1 MTTTKQRKEALDQVK
16 MYQSNDWE
24 LKEETPEYF
33 LLKKNTLSKST
44 SMTRIVLI
52 GAPGSGKSTV
62 GMALAAHLQWPFV
75 DTDSLIE
82 LKESKKITDL
92 FVDNGEEYFRK
103 VEFETLEEVL
113 QEASAVISLGGGAP
127 ISQSAQDA
135 LVSSKSTI
143 VFLDVALAT
152 AAPRVGFN
160 RDRPLLLGNPRAQW
174 QALSDERRPIYEK
187 LATQSIKVD
196 DMTVDEI
203 IAIIES
209 NL

>member
-1 MTTTKQRKEALDQVK
+1 
-16 MYQSNDWE
+16 
-24 LKEETPEYF
+24 
-33 LLKKNTLSKST
+33 
-44 SMTRIVLI
+44 MTRIVLI

-62 GMALAAHLQWPFV
+62 GVALAAHLQWPFV
-75 DTDSLIE
+75 DTDALIE

-92 FVDNGEEYFRK
+92 FVDNGEEYFRNL
-103 VEFETLEEVL
+103 EFETLKEVL
-113 QEASAVISLGGGAP
+113 QETSAVISLGGGAP

-135 LVSSKSTI
+135 LVASDSTI
-143 VFLDVALAT
+143 VFLDVSLAT

-174 QALSDERRPIYEK
+174 QALSDQRRPIYEK

-196 DMTVDEI
+196 DMDVDEI

-209 NL
+209 NLQ

>member
-1 MTTTKQRKEALDQVK
+1 
-16 MYQSNDWE
+16 
-24 LKEETPEYF
+24 
-33 LLKKNTLSKST
+33 
-44 SMTRIVLI
+44 MTRIVLI

-62 GMALAAHLQWPFV
+62 GVALAAHLQWPFV
-75 DTDSLIE
+75 DTDALIE

-92 FVDNGEEYFRK
+92 FVENGEEYFRS
-103 VEFETLEEVL
+103 VEFAALQEVL
-113 QEASAVISLGGGAP
+113 QEDSAVISLGGGAP
-127 ISQSAQDA
+127 ISDGAQEV
-135 LVSSKSTI
+135 LESSNSMI
-143 VFLDVALAT
+143 VFLDVSLAT

-174 QALSDERRPIYEK
+174 QALSDQRRPIYEK

-209 NL
+209 NLR

>member
-1 MTTTKQRKEALDQVK
+1 
-16 MYQSNDWE
+16 
-24 LKEETPEYF
+24 
-33 LLKKNTLSKST
+33 
-44 SMTRIVLI
+44 MTRIVLI

-62 GMALAAHLQWPFV
+62 GVALAAHLQWPFV

-82 LKESKKITDL
+82 MKESKKITDL
-92 FVDNGEEYFRK
+92 FVDNGEAYFRK

-113 QEASAVISLGGGAP
+113 QESSAVISLGGGAP
-127 ISQSAQDA
+127 ISLPAQEV
-135 LVSSKSTI
+135 LMSSQSTI
-143 VFLDVALAT
+143 VFLDVSLAT

-174 QALSDERRPIYEK
+174 QALSDQRRPIYEK

-209 NL
+209 NLS

>member
-1 MTTTKQRKEALDQVK
+1 
-16 MYQSNDWE
+16 
-24 LKEETPEYF
+24 
-33 LLKKNTLSKST
+33 
-44 SMTRIVLI
+44 MTRIVLI

-62 GMALAAHLQWPFV
+62 GVALAAHLQWPFV

-92 FVDNGEEYFRK
+92 FVENGEEYFRN
-103 VEFETLEEVL
+103 VEFLALQEVLEE
-113 QEASAVISLGGGAP
+113 ESAVISLGGGAP
-127 ISQSAQDA
+127 ISDRAQDV
-135 LVSSKSTI
+135 LQSSNSFI
-143 VFLDVALAT
+143 VFLDVSLAT

-174 QALSDERRPIYEK
+174 QALSDQRRPIYEK

-203 IAIIES
+203 IAVIES
-209 NL
+209 SLS

>member
-1 MTTTKQRKEALDQVK
+1 
-16 MYQSNDWE
+16 
-24 LKEETPEYF
+24 
-33 LLKKNTLSKST
+33 
-44 SMTRIVLI
+44 MTRIVLI

-75 DTDSLIE
+75 DTDALIE

-92 FVDNGEEYFRK
+92 FVDNGEEYFRAI
-103 VEFETLEEVL
+103 EFETLQEVL
-113 QEASAVISLGGGAP
+113 QEPSAVISLGGGAP
-127 ISQSAQDA
+127 ISQGAQAA
-135 LVSSKSTI
+135 LLSSVSII
-143 VFLDVALAT
+143 VFLDVSLAT

-174 QALSDERRPIYEK
+174 QALSDQRRPIYEK
-187 LATQSIKVD
+187 VATQSIKVD

-209 NL
+209 MLS

>member
-1 MTTTKQRKEALDQVK
+1 
-16 MYQSNDWE
+16 
-24 LKEETPEYF
+24 
-33 LLKKNTLSKST
+33 
-44 SMTRIVLI
+44 MTRIVLI

-62 GMALAAHLQWPFV
+62 GVALAAHLQWPFV

-82 LKESKKITDL
+82 MKESKKITDL
-92 FVDNGEEYFRK
+92 FVDNGEAYFRK

-113 QEASAVISLGGGAP
+113 RESSAVISLGGGAP
-127 ISQSAQDA
+127 ISLPAQEV
-135 LVSSKSTI
+135 LMSSQSTI
-143 VFLDVALAT
+143 VFLDVSLAT

-174 QALSDERRPIYEK
+174 QALSDQRRPIYEK

-203 IAIIES
+203 VAIIES
-209 NL
+209 NLP